1 MKSYTVP
8 LSCMRWTDLPITKW
22 YNVQNASLSL
32 LEFTEWLSRIVTDH
46 CHILISVV
54 WDFLRYNFKSKSMYW
69 TDLPI
74 HKRSM
79 SRMHLQHLSFYCRV
93 KELVKNIPYSR
104 VYVHKEFCYLNNAAF
119 VEQIWKLT
127 SDTKFTIPLDHPR
140 LWFGVK
146 K

>member
-1 MKSYTVP
+1 MHVLNRSADSQAIHVN
-8 LSCMRWTDLPITKW
+8 D
-22 YNVQNASLSL
+22 ASLSL

-54 WDFLRYNFKSKSMYW
+54 IDFSWYNFKSTSMYW
-69 TDLPI
+69 TDQPI

-104 VYVHKEFCYLNNAAF
+104 VYVHKEFCYLNNATF

-127 SDTKFTIPLDHPR
+127 SDTKFTIR
-140 LWFGVK
+140 LEYLQL
-146 K
+146 